1 MNALDLANRN
11 FAVAEHLLQLEQLFA
26 DAAQHQ
32 PSGDYVLQLCSEM
45 QTPAGAAWHHLKNTH
60 ALIGI
65 SGSIPVPSCLTT
77 TKGLDFLLRQAV
89 VVACSALESFIW
101 DILRENTLTIIKA
114 RGRKADDSLRAVTL
128 TLDDYLSLEG
138 YSDPD
143 ERLKEIILRRFERGA
158 LYDSSK
164 IDEVMKI
171 LTVKDFWK
179 DIATHTGLDASTIR
193 SQLNDLILRRNQI
206 AHRADR
212 PEDNTP
218 ADQCDP
224 HGLRPITYAWVNTRI
239 HTAKAFVQGAAASVA
254 TAIHLLEEIIATREE
269 QKLAQQTL

>member
-1 MNALDLANRN
+1 MSR
-11 FAVAEHLLQLEQLFA
+11 AVLWSHS
-26 DAAQHQ
+26 
-32 PSGDYVLQLCSEM
+32 SGTSY
-45 QTPAGAAWHHLKNTH
+45 G
-60 ALIGI
+60 
-65 SGSIPVPSCLTT
+65 
-77 TKGLDFLLRQAV
+77 
-89 VVACSALESFIW
+89 
-101 DILRENTLTIIKA
+101 ENTLAVIKA
-114 RGRKADDSLRAVTL
+114 RGRKADESLRAVTL

-218 ADQCDP
+218 ADQCDA
-224 HGLRPITYAWVNTRI
+224 HGLRPITYPWVNTRI
-239 HTAKAFVQGAAASVA
+239 STAKAFVQGAAASVA
-254 TAIHLLEEIIATREE
+254 AAIRLLDAIIAQREE
-269 QKLAQQTL
+269 QKLAQQTITKVEKSVPSQASS